1 MDKVTI
7 INEPKQFPFYQVK
20 SRSVL
25 YIDQAIIPEIFYSAT
40 INRQK
45 QQLEQLISQHP
56 QLAKK
61 VYSFYILNLNQTY
74 VYTKEGKTSG
84 TSKVPWKLNNG
95 LQLYLSSNEQVN
107 FYLYVTRMPWNSSN
121 FGYLYNTI
129 RTFLS
134 QVAYKRNMIYQLG
147 FKVYQL
153 GLKYPHQNQYLQ
165 SLRKYVN

>member
-25 YIDQAIIPEIFYSAT
+25 YIDQAIIPEIFYSTT

-84 TSKVPWKLNNG
+84 TGKVPWKLNNG

-134 QVAYKRNMIYQLG
+134 QVAYKRNLIYQLG